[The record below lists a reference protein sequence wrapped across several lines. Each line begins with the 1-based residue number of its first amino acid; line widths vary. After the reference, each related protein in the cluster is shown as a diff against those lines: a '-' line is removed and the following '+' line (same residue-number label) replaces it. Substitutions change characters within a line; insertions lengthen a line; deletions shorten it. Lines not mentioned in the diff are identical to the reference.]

1 MKPRRRRLSL
11 VGLLVVGLLP
21 VVWFL
26 TDWAVFTICLPVLPM
41 SKIPTSANSPC
52 KSRHNEFCGFIVY
65 GQQIQ
70 DKLVFCCFKTMKS
83 TYDTRGKSRKYVKLR
98 IEILL
103 GISFLCGNRGLV
115 INCKN

>member
-11 VGLLVVGLLP
+11 VGMLVVGLLP

-26 TDWAVFTICLPVLPM
+26 TDWGVFTICLPVLSM
-41 SKIPTSANSPC
+41 SKHLRPQIHLASLAITNSAV
-52 KSRHNEFCGFIVY
+52 FIVY

-83 TYDTRGKSRKYVKLR
+83 TYDIRGKSLKYVKLR
-98 IEILL
+98 I
-103 GISFLCGNRGLV
+103 
-115 INCKN
+115 